1 MQEFIIRSIIIGAG
15 ATALL
20 DIWNLILNK
29 VFNVPLP
36 NWAMVGRW
44 FSHTT
49 KGKFAHES
57 IGKAQAV
64 HKELAIGWIAH
75 YVVGILFAA
84 SVMIIWGL
92 EWALAPTLL
101 PALII
106 GLVTVGCGWF
116 ILQPG
121 MGLGVAAAKMP
132 NATNIRLRGVLGHII
147 FGLGLYGTA
156 LLIAP
161 N

>member
-20 DIWNLILNK
+20 DLWNIILNK
-29 VFNVPLP
+29 LFKVPAP

-44 FSHTT
+44 FAHAA
-49 KGKFAHES
+49 KGQFTHDN
-57 IGKAQAV
+57 IGQAPAI
-64 HKELAIGWIAH
+64 KRELAIGWIAH
-75 YVVGILFAA
+75 YVVGMLFAA
-84 SVMIIWGL
+84 SVLLIWGL

-101 PALII
+101 PALIV
-106 GLVTVGCGWF
+106 GVLTVGCGWF

-121 MGLGVAAAKMP
+121 MGLGVAAAKLP
-132 NATNIRLRGVLGHII
+132 NPTEVRVRGTIAHVV

-161 N
+161 